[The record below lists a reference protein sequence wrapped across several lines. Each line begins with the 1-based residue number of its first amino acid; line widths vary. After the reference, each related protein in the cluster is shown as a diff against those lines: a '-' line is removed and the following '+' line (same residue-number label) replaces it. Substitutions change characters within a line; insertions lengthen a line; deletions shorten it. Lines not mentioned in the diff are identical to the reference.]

1 MRFIAY
7 SMATFLAASSSF
19 AASPACSYKAGDQV
33 TFTKPADYVS
43 VAQANQGAAG
53 EEKGE
58 FETTEDYQKR
68 LEAAKTALGIK
79 PMLLEYPANHDREDS
94 GVTYLADE
102 QQFRVFL
109 GAWSGSL
116 YGINYRYMD
125 KVILSETPISVD
137 SYMASNSYGNQIEV
151 MRKVSDVIAIKSWD
165 TFPKDIGWK
174 LPKTKDGEEGD
185 AIYVPVPIEKAKAF
199 KSRLVTGVEFLP
211 KPPFFSTDDY
221 HVQPTLETPLDI
233 TYRYEQFD
241 GVVLCAVLAD
251 TDGKVIATVE
261 PIIR

>member
-33 TFTKPADYVS
+33 TFTKPADYLPI
-43 VAQANQGAAG
+43 AKTNQAAVG

-68 LEAAKTALGIK
+68 LEAAKKALGIK
-79 PMLLEYPANHDREDS
+79 PVLLEFRTNHDHEDS
-94 GVTYLADE
+94 GVTYIADE
-102 QQFRVFL
+102 QQFRVFM

-116 YGINYRYMD
+116 YGIDYRYMD
-125 KVILSETPISVD
+125 KVILSETPVTAD
-137 SYMASNSYGNQIEV
+137 TYMASNSYGNQVEV
-151 MRKVSDVIAIKSWD
+151 RRRVSDVVAIKSWE
-165 TFPKDIGWK
+165 TFPKDIWWK
-174 LPKTKDGEEGD
+174 LPKNKDGEEGYS
-185 AIYVPVPIEKAKAF
+185 IYVPVPIEKAKAF

-221 HVQPTLETPLDI
+221 HIRPTLESPVDI

-261 PIIR
+261 PIIK